1 MTYSLILDNREHKLV
16 NYFKDVDN
24 VKIEQLDLGD
34 IVFKIE
40 DEVSIIIERKSV
52 KDLFSSIKD
61 GRFREQKKRLLA
73 NYNSEKIMY
82 LIEGAIPNYNTN
94 TYYGSLIN
102 SLIRDNLKIFQ
113 TKNIEETIKFIEI
126 IKKRHDDKVDY
137 LFKPETHPVKQVG
150 GTGYLET
157 IKLKKKDNMTPE
169 NFQLIVLAQI
179 PGMSLSKAAALIEK
193 YGNIANI
200 IELLKIN
207 DSDELKDIKVNN
219 RRLGEKVSLNI
230 KKYLDI
236 N

>member
-1 MTYSLILDNREHKLV
+1 MNYSLILDNREHKLV

-82 LIEGAIPNYNTN
+82 LIEGPIPNYNTN

-126 IKKRHDDKVDY
+126 IKKRFDDKVDY
-137 LFKPETHPVKQVG
+137 LFVPAVNQNG

-169 NFQLIVLAQI
+169 NYQLIALAQI
-179 PGMSLSKAAALIEK
+179 PGMSISKATALIDK

-230 KKYLDI
+230 KNYLDI